1 MSRVLV
7 VDDDNNI
14 RLTVTKCLGDAG
26 HNVDAA
32 VDGHH
37 ALDKI
42 SENEY
47 DVVLLDMKLPD
58 IDGLEI
64 LRRAQGRPAAFV
76 MITGYGTVETA
87 VEAMKLGA
95 VDYLRKPFT
104 PDEIRAV
111 VSAVAERFRTRAEDA
126 SRSFEECLEY
136 AKRLITEQKWDDA
149 YIYLRKAI
157 TMEPRKPEPYN
168 LIGVM
173 LEMQGDKTEALKMY
187 RAALGVDPTYPPAKA
202 NLDRAVQF
210 RYTREGIDMG
220 ARQQPKA

>member
-1 MSRVLV
+1 
-7 VDDDNNI
+7 
-14 RLTVTKCLGDAG
+14 
-26 HNVDAA
+26 
-32 VDGHH
+32 
-37 ALDKI
+37 
-42 SENEY
+42 
-47 DVVLLDMKLPD
+47 MKLPD

-111 VSAVAERFRTRAEDA
+111 VAAVAERFRIRAEDA

-149 YIYLRKAI
+149 DGYLRKAI

-173 LEMQGDKTEALKMY
+173 LEMQGDKIEALKMY

-202 NLDRAVQF
+202 NIDRAVQF
-210 RYTREGIDMG
+210 RYTRDGIDMG
-220 ARQQPKA
+220 VRQQPKA